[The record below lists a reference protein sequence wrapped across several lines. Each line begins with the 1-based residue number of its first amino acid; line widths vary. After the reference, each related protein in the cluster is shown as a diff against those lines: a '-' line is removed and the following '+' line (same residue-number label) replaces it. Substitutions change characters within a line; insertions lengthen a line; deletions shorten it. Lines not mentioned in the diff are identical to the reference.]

1 MKIEL
6 SIDTTCEEPKILIIT
21 NEVTEEISEIMRILS
36 PDSLDRV
43 SAYTHRGVKVVD
55 IENIVRIYTENKKV
69 FLQTASGVAE
79 VKLRL
84 YELEEKLNP
93 KQFVRISNSEIVNIN
108 EITNM
113 DISKTGTIGVT
124 LSGNIHTYASR
135 RYVSKIKKQL
145 GL

>member
-6 SIDTTCEEPKILIIT
+6 SIDPTCEEPRLLIIT
-21 NEVTEEISEIMRILS
+21 NEVTDEITEIMRLLS
-36 PDSLDRV
+36 PDSLERV

-55 IENIVRIYTENKKV
+55 IQNIVRIYTENKKV
-69 FLQTASGVAE
+69 YIQTAKGVAE

-124 LSGNIHTYASR
+124 LNGDIHTYASR
-135 RYVSKIKKQL
+135 RFVSKIKKQL

>member
-6 SIDTTCEEPKILIIT
+6 SIDPTCKEPKLLIIT
-21 NEVTEEISEIMRILS
+21 NEVTDEITEIMKLLS
-36 PDSLDRV
+36 PDSLERV
-43 SAYTHRGVKVVD
+43 SAYTHRGVKIVE
-55 IENIVRIYTENKKV
+55 IQNITRIYTEKKKV
-69 FLQTASGVAE
+69 YIQTANGVAE

-108 EITNM
+108 EISNM

-124 LSGNIHTYASR
+124 LNGGIQTYASR
-135 RYVSKIKKQL
+135 RFVSKIKKQL